1 MCWDATPC
9 DGDGRLGF
17 EISPTTSPSTPL
29 CASGDRYFSYQNI
42 SQGDLKKK
50 KNLAGSEGE
59 PGFLASLFETVA
71 VPPRCKVQA
80 IPTSGD
86 SEVMLVFGIS
96 NRCFLL
102 HGRGCN

>member
-50 KNLAGSEGE
+50 KNLAGCVFFFICAHMLTGE
-59 PGFLASLFETVA
+59 ATGFPSCQLNHA
-71 VPPRCKVQA
+71 V
-80 IPTSGD
+80 SY
-86 SEVMLVFGIS
+86 L
-96 NRCFLL
+96 
-102 HGRGCN
+102 